1 MNILKLTGNMVYKNL
16 LLRFLTSI
24 FFILIY
30 LIILSINFN
39 YVFYLVLIIYIIV
52 YFELIFYFNK
62 YKIIPLLYISFSLLF
77 FLLIDFSDKI
87 HLSFNLFIIIII
99 LFDTFSYIIGK
110 FIGKNKFIKI
120 SPNKTVEGLL
130 GGAIFT
136 FCGSLLII
144 HLVDSNITLKIV
156 LFVLMMITTA
166 FLGDLFE
173 SFFKR
178 KNNLKNS
185 SELIPGHGGVFDR
198 FDSFLFSIIFY
209 SITLNF

>member
-1 MNILKLTGNMVYKNL
+1 MDYKNL
-16 LLRFLTSI
+16 LLRSLISI
-24 FFILIY
+24 LFILIY
-30 LIILSINFN
+30 LVILSINFN

-52 YFELIFYFNK
+52 FLELIIYFNK
-62 YKIIPLLYISFSLLF
+62 YKIVPLLYISFSLLF
-77 FLLIDFSDKI
+77 FLLIDFNDKI
-87 HLSFNLFIIIII
+87 NLSFNLFIIIII
-99 LFDTFSYIIGK
+99 LFDTFSYLTGK

-120 SPNKTVEGLL
+120 SPNKTIEGLL
-130 GGAIFT
+130 GGVICT

-144 HLVDSNITLKIV
+144 HLVDSYITLKIV
-156 LFVLMMITTA
+156 LFIFMIITTA
-166 FLGDLFE
+166 FLGDLLE

-178 KNNLKNS
+178 KNNLKDS